1 MRFAP
6 HVRTLTPE
14 AGRSSLSRVCVD
26 RFLYVVEVKALL
38 AVPPEGTADRPPAA
52 VIYSLRTSSV
62 ARPLDSA
69 RHLSYDRLFS

>member
-1 MRFAP
+1 MFDP
-6 HVRTLTPE
+6 
-14 AGRSSLSRVCVD
+14 SRRRLEGPVCPVCVD